1 MAYLHKIYLLT
12 FFLLF
17 TACNLFAQLTISGTV
32 YDSTRT
38 IPVKNVLVK
47 TKTGK
52 QTTTDSLGQYSI
64 TVTKNDSLAFIY
76 RNKSTPEFAVS
87 EIIDMNNFDVSIQV
101 RVFGKF
107 KTLKEVRIT
116 SKTYREDSIEN
127 REDYDYIFN
136 YQRPGVQTSVS
147 GYTGNAGIDLDELI
161 DIFRFR
167 RNKDLR
173 MMQERLI
180 GEEQDKYVDY
190 RFNKTLIKRITTVDS
205 TDIDA
210 FMKRYRPSFYFA
222 QTSSIADFY
231 QYILDA
237 SYQFKAQKHYEDSL
251 KITDKH

>member
-1 MAYLHKIYLLT
+1 MAHLHKIYLLT
-12 FFLLF
+12 FLLLF
-17 TACNLFAQLTISGTV
+17 AACNLFAQLTVSGTV

-38 IPVKNVLVK
+38 IPVQNVLVK
-47 TKTGK
+47 SKMGK

-64 TVTKNDSLAFIY
+64 SVTKSDSLTFVY

-87 EIIDMNNFDVSIQV
+87 EILDMSNFDVSIQV

-107 KTLKEVRIT
+107 KTLKEIRIT

-127 REDYDYIFN
+127 REDYNYIFN
-136 YQRPGVQTSVS
+136 YEKPGFEMSANS
-147 GYTGNAGIDLDELI
+147 NNAGVDLDQLI
-161 DIFRFR
+161 NIFRFR

-173 MMQERLI
+173 LMQARLI

-190 RFNKTLIKRITTVDS
+190 KFNKTLIKRITTIDS

-210 FMKRYRPSFYFA
+210 FMKRYRPSYYFV
-222 QTSSIADFY
+222 QSSSIADFY

-237 SYQFKAQKHYEDSL
+237 SYQFKAQKHNQDSL
-251 KITDKH
+251 KISGR

>member
-1 MAYLHKIYLLT
+1 LAPLYKIYLLS
-12 FFLLF
+12 FLLLF
-17 TACNLFAQLTISGTV
+17 TSGNIFAQLTVSGTV

-38 IPVKNVLVK
+38 IPVQNVLVK
-47 TKTGK
+47 SKTGK
-52 QTTTDSLGQYSI
+52 QTVTDSLGQYSI
-64 TVTKNDSLAFIY
+64 FVTKNDSLAFLY

-107 KTLKEVRIT
+107 KTLKEIRIT

-127 REDYDYIFN
+127 REDYNYIFN
-136 YQRPGVQTSVS
+136 YEKPGFEMSVNS
-147 GYTGNAGIDLDELI
+147 DNAGVDLDQLI
-161 DIFRFR
+161 NMFRFR

-180 GEEQDKYVDY
+180 EEEQDKYVDY

-210 FMKRYRPSFYFA
+210 FIKRYRPSYYFA
-222 QTSSIADFY
+222 QNSSIADFY

-251 KITDKH
+251 KMTTH